1 VQITLYDFQ
10 KDESKSFSSFK
21 EASKAIGFTPSRVK
35 NLFERKFD
43 HIDSRFIIDGR
54 DEILT
59 TLKDLSTGKIYKTL
73 NSKTLGLSAGFE
85 PTRRDAIAFCT
96 LKRNRAYMATI
107 GGIKFKNLN
116 TDPVKVQSY
125 LDKYNTESRRA
136 NQRENRAKNI
146 ERDKKKNQEWKDRNR
161 PHMRRYNNA
170 YTLSRREKDI
180 SFKMRMNLRARLRM
194 ALIGETKSGSIL
206 DLMGCSMD
214 FFRNHIESQFLEG
227 MSWSNYAKVWNIDHI
242 IPCSFFDLSIEDHQR
257 MCCYYKNLRPLCKI
271 ENGKKLNHLPN
282 NYRSFISNNLIEAA
296 LHPVTAYKLMLAG
309 HANL

>member
-1 VQITLYDFQ
+1 VQITLYDFL
-10 KDESKSFSSFK
+10 KNESKSFSSFK
-21 EASKAIGFTPSRVK
+21 EAAKAIGFSPSRIK
-35 NLFERKFD
+35 NLFERKFS
-43 HIDSRFIIDGR
+43 HIDSRFVIDGR

-59 TLKDLSTGKIYKTL
+59 VLKDLSTGKIYKTL
-73 NSKTLGLSAGFE
+73 NSKTLGISAGFK
-85 PTRRDAIAFCT
+85 PTRKDMLAFCT
-96 LKRNRAYMATI
+96 LKNNRAYMATI

-116 TDPVKVQSY
+116 TNPVKVQSY

-136 NQRENRAKNI
+136 NQKENRAKNI
-146 ERDKKKNQEWKDRNR
+146 ERDKKKMQEWKDRNR
-161 PHMRRYNNA
+161 AHMRKYNNT

-180 SFKMRMNLRARLRM
+180 SFRVRMNLRARLRM

-214 FFRNHIESQFLEG
+214 FLRNHIESQFIDG
-227 MSWSNYAKVWNIDHI
+227 MSWNNYAKVWTIDHI

-271 ENGKKLNHLPN
+271 ENSKKFNHLPD
-282 NYRSFISNNLIEAA
+282 NYRSFISDNLIEAS
-296 LHPVTAYKLMLAG
+296 LYPVTAYKLMLAG